1 MKETLN
7 TYEIA
12 NRLFNDEYAGWSY
25 NGAKALAEHLE
36 QLEQDCGEEMEFD
49 QLAIRCDF
57 SEYPSAL
64 VAAREYGFDGS
75 ADLYDADDQER
86 DAEEVSEETE
96 EMALDWLQDRTSV
109 IEFDGGVIIAQF

>member
-12 NRLFNDEYAGWSY
+12 YRLFRDENAGWSY

-49 QLAIRCDF
+49 RVAIRCDY

-75 ADLYDADDQER
+75 ADLYDSDDQER

-96 EMALDWLQDRTSV
+96 EMALDWLQDRTEV
-109 IEFDGGVIIAQF
+109 IGFDGGVIIRGF